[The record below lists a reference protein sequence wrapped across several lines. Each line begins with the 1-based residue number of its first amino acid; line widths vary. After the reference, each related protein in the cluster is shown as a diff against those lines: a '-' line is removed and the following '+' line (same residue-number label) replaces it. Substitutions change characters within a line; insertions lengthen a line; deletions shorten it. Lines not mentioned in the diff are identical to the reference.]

1 MTTGPIPIV
10 TSAWL
15 VLALPA
21 SLLVWR
27 MMSARRERDRQALAA
42 GPTPDEAGMTEFPV
56 RGIATRGGFLRGG
69 YSQNSISPHFWIARD
84 AVRIRILKEWRLPF
98 VDLTQ
103 VDARKTI
110 GGMALIFQI
119 EAENRVFIVRFGD
132 PALARSALSLVASS
146 VPLTEEAA
154 VLRDGHA
161 RAATRGLPRY
171 TGRLG

>member
-1 MTTGPIPIV
+1 MPTGPIPIV
-10 TSAWL
+10 MGAWL
-15 VLALPA
+15 APVLLAG
-21 SLLVWR
+21 LLVWR

-42 GPTPDEAGMTEFPV
+42 APTPDEAGITEFPV
-56 RGIATRGGFLRGG
+56 RGVATRGGFLGG
-69 YSQNSISPHFWIARD
+69 NYSQNSLNPHFWVARD

-103 VDARKTI
+103 VDARKTM
-110 GGMALIFQI
+110 GGMALIFHI

-132 PALARSALSLVASS
+132 PALARAALSLVVSS
-146 VPLTEEAA
+146 VPFTEEAA